1 MNAVLELQKLAYD
14 TAGKGQA
21 ADVIPTITT
30 ITNTRWSLT
39 SNFLCRQ

>member
-1 MNAVLELQKLAYD
+1 MNAVLELQKLAHD
-14 TAGKGQA
+14 TDGKAQA

-30 ITNTRWSLT
+30 ITTTRWSLT